1 MLSQF
6 SNYFLLLLYSFS
18 IFPFNNFFLIYV
30 MNRTRW
36 ILFFVDWAV
45 MNRTRWILFFVDWA
59 VEGGKGV
66 GGVSS
71 TLERV
76 YRIRR
81 FNIFQVC
88 WFRKLMLHKLIWRLN
103 ERKFRSKLAVT
114 LPIKNYCF
122 LLFFEHVCNKRSV
135 SY

>member
-1 MLSQF
+1 MKILLSHFQIIF
-6 SNYFLLLLYSFS
+6 FYCFIHFPF
-18 IFPFNNFFLIYV
+18 FPFNNFFLIYV

-36 ILFFVDWAV
+36 ILFFV
-45 MNRTRWILFFVDWA
+45 NWA
-59 VEGGKGV
+59 VEGDKGV

-71 TLERV
+71 TLEGV

-88 WFRKLMLHKLIWRLN
+88 WFRKLMLHKLIWGLN

-114 LPIKNYCF
+114 LPIKNYFFCYF
-122 LLFFEHVCNKRSV
+122 LSMCAIKEVFLIKILLKLCI
-135 SY
+135 